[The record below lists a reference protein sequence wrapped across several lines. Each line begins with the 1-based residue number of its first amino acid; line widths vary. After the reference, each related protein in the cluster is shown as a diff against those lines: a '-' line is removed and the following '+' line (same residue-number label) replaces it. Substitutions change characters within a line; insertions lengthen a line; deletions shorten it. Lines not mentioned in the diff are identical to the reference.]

1 MKPNNYWRPKSKGMK
16 IIFKDSFI
24 NRLGN
29 QLDFIAQNNPSNSRR
44 FKNELFNLIKE
55 IPSNPRQHRKSIW
68 FNDEDIRDLIFKGY
82 TIVYRINKT
91 TIEVFGFLKYQN
103 SLND

>member
-1 MKPNNYWRPKSKGMK
+1 MK